1 MELHK
6 FHIFK
11 NKKESVQVIN
21 STASPLLKSK
31 LEKKGFKL
39 IYVIDALNK
48 EDALKIFKREITFN
62 KIQLT
67 QPLGI

>member
-21 STASPLLKSK
+21 STASLLKSK

-48 EDALKIFKREITFN
+48 EDALKIFKREITFD
-62 KIQLT
+62 KIKLT